1 MVLRSNPDWKWLQG
15 ASGEPVIG
23 RGADIRPLGI
33 PWLIG
38 IFPKLLTC
46 WDRGLSQSNCVT
58 TGSMCN
64 QHNENSY
71 VWRPL
76 WSFHTHCLGIS
87 IPRAPF
93 LTLVRASGKNLPP
106 SHKRTIEGAVSQLE
120 NIHGTFSTCFFPL
133 LQNSMSFHL
142 NFHSTKEGHH
152 FDKHLQVGLK
162 AGQSLVH

>member
-1 MVLRSNPDWKWLQG
+1 MINWNLPQTIDMMGQG
-15 ASGEPVIG
+15 FKST
-23 RGADIRPLGI
+23 
-33 PWLIG
+33 
-38 IFPKLLTC
+38 KLC
-46 WDRGLSQSNCVT
+46 DNRDYVQP
-58 TGSMCN
+58 
-64 QHNENSY
+64 HNENSY

-76 WSFHTHCLGIS
+76 WSFHAHCLGIS

-93 LTLVRASGKNLPP
+93 LTLVRASGENLPP
-106 SHKRTIEGAVSQLE
+106 SHKRPIEGAVSQLE

-133 LQNSMSFHL
+133 LQNSMSFNL